1 MSDLVT
7 LTFERLGHPPSF
19 GILCGIVNPGCQAFD
34 AEGARCEFSFCA
46 KHWRANVCSTF
57 PAVRRGACEPVAVLT
72 SPFLGEVSLRERV
85 ERWPL
90 PSSLAPFRAIAHMA
104 LRPQA
109 QRRSWSLLLGITA
122 YLAHHPT
129 PRPLKGPAGTL
140 PFAKEGC
147 HHEPVFLKVRS
158 CLAAPLLPLI
168 SGQYLIG

>member
-109 QRRSWSLLLGITA
+109 QRRSWMPAAGNHSVPCTSPHSSAPQGA
-122 YLAHHPT
+122 CGHPSFC
-129 PRPLKGPAGTL
+129 KGRVP
-140 PFAKEGC
+140 
-147 HHEPVFLKVRS
+147 S
-158 CLAAPLLPLI
+158 
-168 SGQYLIG
+168 